1 MELIKLKLKVSR
13 IFSEVDT
20 QFNGDLGAYLEHKL
34 ETNKQEF
41 DGIVNA
47 ISDYYRATI
56 KGGNCYE
63 G

>member
-1 MELIKLKLKVSR
+1 MELTKLKLKVSR

-41 DGIVNA
+41 DDVVNTIA
-47 ISDYYRATI
+47 NYYRETI
-56 KGGNCYE
+56 KGGN
-63 G
+63 